1 MADIVN
7 AFPLSIYRN
16 TLAIDPQ
23 IKARLIGI
31 ALEMGSARPERT
43 QGRSWT
49 GDVHGYGFL
58 HQDHRFAELF
68 AEFPGH
74 LRQYLNFL
82 KIDPSKL
89 RLYFTRSW
97 ATVSQ
102 GRENIAPH
110 RHRLAHLSLVYY
122 PKLPAN
128 GGGLSFIDED
138 APNQFVPYL
147 FREEMLQQRVIK
159 EPGAFNTKIVTLQP
173 KEDDVWIFPS
183 NTMHATEPNL
193 SDEPRISVAAD
204 IVATVRDAEALEHM
218 LPDLDRWTS
227 AS

>member
-16 TLAIDPQ
+16 TLALDPQ
-23 IKARLIGI
+23 LKAGLIAT
-31 ALEMGSARPERT
+31 ALEMGRARPRRP

-68 AEFPGH
+68 AAFPEH
-74 LRQYLNFL
+74 LRQYLEFL
-82 KIDPSKL
+82 KIDPDKL
-89 RLYFTRSW
+89 RLYYTRSW

-102 GRENIAPH
+102 GRESIAPH
-110 RHRLAHLSLVYY
+110 RHRLSHISLVYY
-122 PKLPAN
+122 LKKPASS
-128 GGGLSFIDED
+128 GGLRFIDAD
-138 APNQFVPYL
+138 APNQFAPYL
-147 FREEMLQQRVIK
+147 FREEMLAQGVVKQ
-159 EPGAFNTKIVTLQP
+159 PALFNTKMITLQP

-183 NTMHATEPNL
+183 MVEHATEPNL
-193 SDEPRISVAAD
+193 SNEPRISIAVD
-204 IVATVRDAEALEHM
+204 IVTTVKDSDVLEFM
-218 LPDLDRWTS
+218 LPDLDRWTL

>member
-16 TLAIDPQ
+16 TLAIDPAV
-23 IKARLIGI
+23 KARLIEL
-31 ALEMGSARPERT
+31 ALEMGRAQPLRP

-49 GDVHGYGFL
+49 GDTHGYGFL

-68 AEFPGH
+68 AGFPGH

-82 KIDPSKL
+82 KIDPEKV
-89 RLYFTRSW
+89 RLYYTRSW

-110 RHRLAHLSLVYY
+110 RHRMAHISLVYY
-122 PKLPAN
+122 LKKPEN
-128 GGGLSFIDED
+128 SGGLRFMDAE
-138 APNQFVPYL
+138 APNQFAPSL
-147 FREEMLQQRVIK
+147 FREEMLQQRVVK
-159 EPGAFNTKIVTLQP
+159 EVTLVNTPMVTLQP
-173 KEDDVWIFPS
+173 KEDDVWIFPAQ
-183 NTMHATEPNL
+183 TEHATEPNL
-193 SDEPRISVAAD
+193 SDEPRISIAVD
-204 IVATVRDAEALEHM
+204 IVTTIKDSEVLEFM
-218 LPDLDRWTS
+218 LPDLDRWTP